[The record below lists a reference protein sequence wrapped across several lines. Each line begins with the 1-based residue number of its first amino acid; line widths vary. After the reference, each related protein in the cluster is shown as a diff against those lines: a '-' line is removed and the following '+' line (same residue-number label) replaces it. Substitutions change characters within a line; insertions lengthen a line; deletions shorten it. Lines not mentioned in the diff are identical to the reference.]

1 MVRDI
6 LTKEHCRRETHSLE
20 VLERLDRS
28 MNQAQAVFCRSFSR
42 LPNLGREDCWKC
54 KTRLQ
59 PFRNAHL
66 VKTVLDIGGTNKTV
80 LSVSRRSLKFDKAK
94 TLPCEQR
101 LIDSKKCGLLARAS
115 MMNLEHQP
123 CNEKETN
130 VFHRRFIKPN

>member
-6 LTKEHCRRETHSLE
+6 LTKEHRRRETHSLE

-28 MNQAQAVFCRSFSR
+28 MNQEQAVFDRSFSR
-42 LPNLGREDCWKC
+42 LPKIGREDCWKC

-59 PFRNAHL
+59 PFGNAHL

-80 LSVSRRSLKFDKAK
+80 LSVSRRSLEFDKAK

-101 LIDSKKCGLLARAS
+101 LI
-115 MMNLEHQP
+115 
-123 CNEKETN
+123 
-130 VFHRRFIKPN
+130 RRIQKMWVAGTRIDDEP